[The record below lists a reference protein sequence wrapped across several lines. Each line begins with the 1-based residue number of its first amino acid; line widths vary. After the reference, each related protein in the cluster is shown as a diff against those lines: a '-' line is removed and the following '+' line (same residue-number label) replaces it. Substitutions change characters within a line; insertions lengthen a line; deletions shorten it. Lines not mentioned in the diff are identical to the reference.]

1 MSISQ
6 VSNQQLNLRAIA
18 AIRGNAALSEAATT
32 GVTRQADSVSISDSA
47 RALSSATRAVA
58 DSSDI
63 RADKVAALKAAI
75 ADGTYSVDSRTLA
88 QSMLRAGALG

>member
-6 VSNQQLNLRAIA
+6 VSNQQVNLRAIA
-18 AIRGNAALSEAATT
+18 ALRSASMANTATA

-47 RALSSATRAVA
+47 RALASASRTV
-58 DSSDI
+58 SDAGDV
-63 RADKVAALKAAI
+63 RTDKVATLKAAI
-75 ADGTYSVDSRTLA
+75 ANGTYSVDSRTLA